1 MHPRPAT
8 PGDLDV
14 LLAFPLDPQVG
25 GVTADRL
32 REELAAG
39 RMRWPWSWLVIDDEG
54 NVVGRALWWGSSE
67 STTPLTLDCLH
78 LLEHVPDRVAVA
90 SDLLHRAH
98 QSLTTHG
105 ADTSTARPPEY
116 QLTLPAHWRT
126 NPAAVAA
133 VSWRTQAAADAGLSE
148 QLERLRY
155 EWTPAD
161 PAPKRSLRLR
171 FRAGDEQDF
180 LDLFERAAVG
190 TLDVTT
196 LRSLAVL
203 DPAAQ
208 ARDDYDFYLSCPGE
222 RDWWRIATTTSDGEP
237 VGFVVPSANPYAR
250 NVGYLGVLPSHR
262 GRGLVDDLLAE
273 VTRVHA
279 EAGAERITATTD
291 VTNAPMAAA
300 FDRAGY
306 QVTETRL
313 MLEAPM
319 SST

>member
-1 MHPRPAT
+1 VHLRPAT
-8 PGDLDV
+8 PGDLDA
-14 LLAFPLDPQVG
+14 LLAFPLDPHLG
-25 GVTADRL
+25 GVTANRL
-32 REELAAG
+32 QQELAAG
-39 RMRWPWSWLVIDDEG
+39 RMRWPWTWLVIDDDDTL
-54 NVVGRALWWGSSE
+54 VGRALWWGSSE
-67 STTPLTLDCLH
+67 STAPLTLDCLH
-78 LLEHVPDRVAVA
+78 LLEHVSDRAAVA

-98 QSLTTHG
+98 RSFTP
-105 ADTSTARPPEY
+105 DTEAGTARPPEY
-116 QLTLPAHWRT
+116 QLTLPSPWRR
-126 NPAAVAA
+126 NSAAVAA

-155 EWTPAD
+155 EWTPD
-161 PAPKRSLRLR
+161 GPAPQPSTRLR
-171 FRAGDEQDF
+171 FRAGDEHEF
-180 LDLFERAAVG
+180 LDLFQRCAVD

-196 LRSLAVL
+196 RRSLATL
-203 DPAAQ
+203 GPAAQ
-208 ARDDYDFYLSCPGE
+208 ARDDYDFYLSCSGE
-222 RDWWRIATTTSDGEP
+222 RDWWRIATTPDGDP
-237 VGFVVPSANPYAR
+237 VGFVVPSATPYAR
-250 NVGYLGVLPSHR
+250 NVGYLGVLPGHR

-319 SST
+319 IST